1 MVGGASGSNASL
13 QFAVSCPAIERM
25 WIFLGRPLDIFR
37 TLAIRLDLEPST
49 EAVPAAPRRRARRG
63 RAGTRTRRRAGIT
76 MGARVLI
83 RFDFASHCQ
92 WETALR
98 LRPGDRD
105 GHCDVVPV
113 DSESE

>member
-1 MVGGASGSNASL
+1 MVGGASGSNAVCSL
-13 QFAVSCPAIERM
+13 QFACPAIERM
-25 WIFLGRPLDIFR
+25 RIFLGDGFLFFFCIREF

-63 RAGTRTRRRAGIT
+63 RAGTRRAGIT

-83 RFDFASHCQ
+83 RFDFASSSHCQ
-92 WETALR
+92 WEPEPDSET
-98 LRPGDRD
+98 
-105 GHCDVVPV
+105 V